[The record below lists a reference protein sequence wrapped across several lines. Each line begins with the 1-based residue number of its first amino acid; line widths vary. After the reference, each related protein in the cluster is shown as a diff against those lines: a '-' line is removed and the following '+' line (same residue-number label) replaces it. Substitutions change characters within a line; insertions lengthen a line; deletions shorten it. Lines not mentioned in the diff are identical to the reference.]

1 MPSFD
6 IVSEVDLHELSN
18 AVDQANKEV
27 STRFDFK
34 GVNAGFKLDD
44 SGIMMECE
52 SKFQLG
58 QMKDI
63 LYGKCSKRGVDLG
76 SLLPGDINE
85 QAKRATQKIQI
96 QQGIE
101 TEVARKIV
109 KRIKQDKLKVQ
120 AAIQG
125 DQVRVTG
132 KKRDDL
138 QAVIAML
145 KSEDMGLPLQFSN
158 FRD

>member
-6 IVSEVDLHELSN
+6 IVSEVDTHELTN

-34 GVNAGFKLDD
+34 GANASFKVADD
-44 SGIMMECE
+44 GVLMEAE

-63 LYGKCSKRGVDLG
+63 LYSKCTKRGVDLG
-76 SLLPGDINE
+76 NLKPDQANE
-85 QAKRATQKIQI
+85 RGMRATQQI
-96 QQGIE
+96 RVQEGIE
-101 TEVARKIV
+101 VEIGKKVV
-109 KRIKQDKLKVQ
+109 KKIKQEKFKVQ
-120 AAIQG
+120 ASIQG

-138 QAVIAML
+138 QAVMAML
-145 KSEDMGLPLQFSN
+145 KAADMELPLQFKN

>member
-1 MPSFD
+1 VPSFD
-6 IVSEVDLHELSN
+6 IVSEVDMHELTN

-27 STRFDFK
+27 ATRFDFK
-34 GVNAGFKLDD
+34 GVNANFKLDEK
-44 SGIMMECE
+44 GVAMECE

-58 QMKDI
+58 QMKDM
-63 LYGKCSKRGVDLG
+63 LYSKCSKRGIDLG
-76 SLLPGDINE
+76 SLKPSEAVE
-85 QAKRATQKIQI
+85 QAKRATQRIEV

-101 TEVARKIV
+101 TEIGRKIV

-125 DQVRVTG
+125 EQVRVTG

-138 QAVIAML
+138 QTVIAML
-145 KSEDMGLPLQFSN
+145 KAEDLGLPLQFSN

>member
-1 MPSFD
+1 
-6 IVSEVDLHELSN
+6 
-18 AVDQANKEV
+18 
-27 STRFDFK
+27 
-34 GVNAGFKLDD
+34 
-44 SGIMMECE
+44 
-52 SKFQLG
+52 
-58 QMKDI
+58 MKDI
-63 LYGKCSKRGVDLG
+63 LYNKCSKRGVDLG
-76 SLLPGDINE
+76 NLKPAE
-85 QAKRATQKIQI
+85 AVEMAKRATQRINI

-101 TEVARKIV
+101 TDIARKIV

-138 QAVIAML
+138 QAVMAML
-145 KSEDMGLPLQFSN
+145 RGEELGLPLQFNN

>member
-6 IVSEVDLHELSN
+6 IVSEVDLHELTN
-18 AVDQANKEV
+18 AIDQANKEV

-34 GVNAGFKLDD
+34 GVNASFRQDNN
-44 SGIMMECE
+44 GIMMECE

-63 LYGKCSKRGVDLG
+63 LYGKCSKRGLDLG

-85 QAKRATQKIQI
+85 QAKRATQRIQI

-101 TEVARKIV
+101 TDVARKIV
-109 KRIKQDKLKVQ
+109 KRIKQDKFKVQ

-145 KSEDMGLPLQFSN
+145 KSEDMGLPLQFNN